1 MPKKLTLDIAH
12 EIAKKHDGE
21 CLSTEYIN
29 SITPMLWK
37 CHQGHIWSTPFNNIK
52 NIGLWCHQCAG
63 NARLEDA
70 KKLAL
75 SRNGYC
81 NSKVY
86 INSTSLLE
94 WECKYG
100 HTWTAPYS
108 QIKNKKSWC
117 PTCYH
122 YSSRKTIDEMHQHA
136 RSRKGDCLSD
146 KYYNIYTKLK
156 WICKN
161 SHIWEACPED
171 VLRGT
176 WCPVCADNISYTIEN
191 AKQIASDRNGECL
204 STEYINNRSKLLW
217 KCIEGHLWSAPL
229 SSIKLL
235 GHWCPYCAGNARLT
249 IEDMHTLARKKGGGC
264 LSDKYFNNSTKL
276 KWVCKNNHI
285 WEAVPASVQRG
296 SWCPF
301 CSRFTREKL
310 CREIV
315 SKYLGPPSKIRRP
328 DFLKTPEY
336 HQGLE
341 LDIPYYDYGFA
352 IEVQGEQHEK
362 FNKFFHRGDPN
373 NFIKQQERDQ
383 LKKEL
388 CEENRIALRYVWY
401 YEDPYIV
408 IPKHLQELGLIE

>member
-1 MPKKLTLDIAH
+1 MPKKLTLDMARK
-12 EIAKKHDGE
+12 IAKKCHGE

-29 SITPMLWK
+29 SKTPMLWK
-37 CHQGHIWSTPFNNIK
+37 CHQGHIWSIPFNNIK
-52 NIGLWCHQCAG
+52 N
-63 NARLEDA
+63 R
-70 KKLAL
+70 
-75 SRNGYC
+75 
-81 NSKVY
+81 
-86 INSTSLLE
+86 
-94 WECKYG
+94 
-100 HTWTAPYS
+100 
-108 QIKNKKSWC
+108 KNWC
-117 PTCYH
+117 PTCH
-122 YSSRKTIDEMHQHA
+122 SPRKTIDDMRQHA

-146 KYYNIYTKLK
+146 KYYNRDTKLK
-156 WICKN
+156 WICEK
-161 SHIWEACPED
+161 SHIWEARPKD

-176 WCPVCADNISYTIEN
+176 WCPVCAGNISYTIEN

-217 KCIEGHLWSAPL
+217 KCIESHLWSASL
-229 SSIKLL
+229 FSIKHL
-235 GHWCPYCAGNARLT
+235 GNWCPYCAGNARLT
-249 IEDMHTLARKKGGGC
+249 LEDMRTLAQKKGGGC

-285 WEAVPASVQRG
+285 WEAVPASIQQG
-296 SWCPF
+296 TWCPF

-336 HQGLE
+336 YQGLE

-388 CEENRIALRYVWY
+388 CEENQIALRYVWY
-401 YEDPYIV
+401 YEDPYVV
-408 IPKHLQELGLIE
+408 IPEHLRELGLIE